1 MSFKDP
7 AFSFGIE
14 EEYMLV
20 DRQTRGLA
28 QSPPAALFAACE
40 AALGKQV
47 SREFLQCQIEVGT
60 RICTTPKDATDQL
73 RHMRRTIATIA
84 AEYGLAPIAASTH
97 PFSPWSEQQPTDRA
111 RYQAIA
117 KDLAGLG
124 NRLVICGMHVHC
136 GIEDQELRI
145 DLMNQIRYFL
155 PHILALASSS
165 PFHEG
170 RDTGLSCYRLAAYH
184 EIPRTGLPGR
194 FSSWDEYAQT
204 VDVLVK
210 AGVIEDATK
219 IWWDVRPSARFPTL
233 EMRVTDVAT
242 RVEDSVAVAM
252 LYVCL
257 LRMLTRIR
265 RSNHSWRQYPVFLIA
280 ENRWRAMRYGV
291 QGTLFD
297 FGRGE
302 LVPFRYL
309 LEELLA
315 LIREDAEALGCVAEI
330 EHLRGIV
337 GHGTSADRQVATYN
351 SAIKSGAE
359 PEVAL
364 KGVVDQL
371 IVETRG
377 DQ

>member
-1 MSFKDP
+1 MPFKDP
-7 AFSFGIE
+7 AFTFGIE
-14 EEYMLV
+14 EEYLLV
-20 DRQTRGLA
+20 DRDTRDLA
-28 QSPPAALFAACE
+28 QSPPSQLFDACE

-47 SREFLQCQIEVGT
+47 SREFLKCQIEVGT
-60 RICTTPKDATDQL
+60 RICSKPKDALAQL
-73 RHMRRTIATIA
+73 THMRRTIADA
-84 AEYGLAPIAASTH
+84 AAKYGLAPIAASTH
-97 PFSPWSEQQPTDRA
+97 PFTRWSDQQPTDRA

-136 GIEDQELRI
+136 GIEDKELRI

-155 PHILALASSS
+155 PHILTLASSS

-170 RDTGLSCYRLAAYH
+170 QDTGLKCYRLAAYH

-194 FSSWDEYAQT
+194 FSGWDEYSQT

-210 AGVIEDATK
+210 AGVIEDASK
-219 IWWDVRPSARFPTL
+219 IWWDVRPSASFETL

-242 RVEDSVAVAM
+242 RVEDAVAVAM

-265 RSNHSWRQYPVFLIA
+265 RSNQGWRQYPLFLIA

-291 QGTLFD
+291 KGTLFD

-302 LVPFRYL
+302 LVAFRYL
-309 LEELLA
+309 LEEILA
-315 LIREDAEALGCVAEI
+315 LIREDAEALGCTAEI
-330 EHLRGIV
+330 EHLRAIV
-337 GHGTSADRQVATYN
+337 ANGTSADRQVATYE
-351 SAIKSGAE
+351 AARTSGSSHDD
-359 PEVAL
+359 AL
-364 KGVVDQL
+364 KAVVDAL

-377 DQ
+377 ER

>member
-1 MSFKDP
+1 MPFKDP
-7 AFSFGIE
+7 AFTFGIE

-20 DRQTRGLA
+20 DRQTRALA
-28 QSPPAALFAACE
+28 QNPPAALFAACE

-60 RICTTPKDATDQL
+60 SICTSPKDAADQL
-73 RHMRRTIATIA
+73 RHMRRTIASIA

-124 NRLVICGMHVHC
+124 NQLVICGMHVHC

-170 RDTGLSCYRLAAYH
+170 RDTGLKCYRLAAYH

-194 FSSWDEYAQT
+194 FSGWDEYAQT

-210 AGVIEDATK
+210 GGVIEDATK
-219 IWWDVRPSARFPTL
+219 IWWDVRPSAPFPTL

-242 RVEDSVAVAM
+242 RVDDAVAVAM

-265 RSNHSWRQYPVFLIA
+265 RSNQSWRQYPVFLIA

-309 LEELLA
+309 LEEIMA
-315 LIREDAEALGCVAEI
+315 LIRDDADALGCTAEI

-337 GHGTSADRQVATYN
+337 GHGTSADRQVAAFDQAVKAGA
-351 SAIKSGAE
+351 SAD
-359 PEVAL
+359 VAL

-377 DQ
+377 ET